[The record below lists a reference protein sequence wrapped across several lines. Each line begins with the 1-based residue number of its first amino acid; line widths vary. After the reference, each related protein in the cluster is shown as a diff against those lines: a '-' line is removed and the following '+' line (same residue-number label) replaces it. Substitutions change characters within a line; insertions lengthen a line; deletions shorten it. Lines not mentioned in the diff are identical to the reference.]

1 MSELIAK
8 TADSKVSKNDRFDP
22 DNLLLDI
29 SLGDRPS
36 GLKNLLAGLFN
47 FCARKECVVIAQ
59 PYKNGA

>member
-8 TADSKVSKNDRFDP
+8 TADSKVSKNDRFVP

-29 SLGDRPS
+29 SLGDKPP

-47 FCARKECVVIAQ
+47 F
-59 PYKNGA
+59 

>member
-47 FCARKECVVIAQ
+47 F
-59 PYKNGA
+59 